1 MVKIKDAYQNT
12 KEILCDNNIENY
24 AFEAKEL
31 FSKAFGKEPVYF
43 DINSEADEEKC
54 ELLNSFIKRRIEG
67 EPLQYILGEWEFYSL
82 PIKVG
87 KGVLIPRQDTE
98 ALVDTAIEIFKKRH
112 NITVIDLCA
121 GTGCVGLALEKYLD
135 IKELIL
141 VEKSECAIQY
151 LRENVKFNNSKAKVF
166 DGDVLDD
173 RVVKKLPMADLIV
186 SNPPYLTSEDMK
198 SLQRE
203 VKFEPETAL
212 FGGDD
217 GLDFY
222 RKLSRLYK
230 GKLNTGSWLMFE
242 IGINQ
247 ETDVSD
253 ILIANRYKNV
263 RVKKDLCGVNRV
275 VIGEKTDE

>member
-1 MVKIKDAYQNT
+1 MVRIKEVYQRAKT
-12 KEILCDNNIENY
+12 SLCENQIENC

-43 DINSEADEEKC
+43 DMNSYADDDKC
-54 ELLNSFIKRRIEG
+54 RFLETLIKRRISG
-67 EPLQYILGEWEFYSL
+67 EPLQYIMGEWEFYSI

-98 ALVDTAIEIFKKRH
+98 ILVDTAIELYKDKSD
-112 NITVIDLCA
+112 ITVIDLCS
-121 GTGCVGLALEKYLD
+121 GSGCIGLALEKKLK
-135 IKELIL
+135 IKKLVL
-141 VEKSECAIQY
+141 VEKSQDALKY
-151 LRENVKFNNSKAKVF
+151 LRQNVNLNNSKAEVIEC
-166 DGDVLDD
+166 DVLDEREAKRFPD
-173 RVVKKLPMADLIV
+173 ADLIV

-198 SLQRE
+198 NLQKE

-217 GLDFY
+217 GLKFY
-222 RKLSRLYK
+222 RILSRVYK
-230 GKLNTGSWLMFE
+230 AKLNTGGRIMFE

-247 ETDVSD
+247 ENDVSD
-253 ILIANRYKNV
+253 ILISCGYKNV

-275 VIGEKTDE
+275 VTGEKTDE